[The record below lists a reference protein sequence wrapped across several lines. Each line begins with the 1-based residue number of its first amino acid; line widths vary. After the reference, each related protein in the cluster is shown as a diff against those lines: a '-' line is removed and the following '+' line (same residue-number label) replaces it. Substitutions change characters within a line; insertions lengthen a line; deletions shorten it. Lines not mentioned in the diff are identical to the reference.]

1 MKATEML
8 KQVKDLLGMDVKE
21 EVVLSEVVE
30 ETVEATEA
38 TVEEKSVD
46 LTEES
51 AESETTEETLSEDQV
66 ETNVELATMQLE
78 NGTTV
83 EAEAFEAGNEI
94 FIVTE
99 DEKVAL
105 PVGNYTL
112 EDSTELV
119 VEEEGIIASIGAAE
133 TEEVE
138 AAADYATKEEL
149 AEVKKA
155 VEDIVTMIEEL
166 GYGKKDENMASE
178 EKEDT
183 KEELSEVEKVKHNPE
198 TEEKPDTILYAQRRP
213 LGTLDRVFQTISKFN
228 N

>member
-8 KQVKDLLGMDVKE
+8 KQVKDLLGMDVKA
-21 EVVLSEVVE
+21 EVVLSEETQEENIEETQLESQETEEVQETLSQDKVE
-30 ETVEATEA
+30 ETQD
-38 TVEEKSVD
+38 K
-46 LTEES
+46 
-51 AESETTEETLSEDQV
+51 
-66 ETNVELATMQLE
+66 VELATAELE
-78 NGTTV
+78 NGTIV

-99 DEKVAL
+99 DERVAL
-105 PVGNYTL
+105 PIGEYSLADGQILTI
-112 EDSTELV
+112 
-119 VEEEGIIASIGAAE
+119 EEEGIIASIGAATEE

-166 GYGKKDENMASE
+166 GYGKKEEEMSSE
-178 EKEDT
+178 ET

-198 TEEKPDTILYAQRRP
+198 TEDKTELNLYAQNRQ
-213 LGTLDRVFQTISKFN
+213 LGVLDRVMNTISNFN
-228 N
+228 

>member
-1 MKATEML
+1 ML
-8 KQVKDLLGMDVKE
+8 KQVKDLLGMEAKE
-21 EVVLSEVVE
+21 EVVLSEEVVE
-30 ETVEATEA
+30 ETVESTEE
-38 TVEEKSVD
+38 TQGETQVE
-46 LTEES
+46 LTEETT
-51 AESETTEETLSEDQV
+51 ETPETTEETLSEESV
-66 ETNVELATMQLE
+66 EEKVELATMQLE

-99 DEKVAL
+99 DERVAL

-133 TEEVE
+133 AEETEEVE
-138 AAADYATKEEL
+138 AAAEYATKEEL

-166 GYGKKDENMASE
+166 GYGKKDEEMASE
-178 EKEDT
+178 ESKEN
-183 KEELSEVEKVKHNPE
+183 LSEVEKVKHNPE
-198 TEEKPDTILYAQRRP
+198 SEEKTEMNLYAQKRP
-213 LGTLDRVFQTISKFN
+213 ENTLDRVMKTISNFN
-228 N
+228 

>member
-8 KQVKDLLGMDVKE
+8 KQVKDLLGMNAADVEINLEEQDINLEETKE
-21 EVVLSEVVE
+21 ETTELAEDKVE
-30 ETVEATEA
+30 ET
-38 TVEEKSVD
+38 K
-46 LTEES
+46 
-51 AESETTEETLSEDQV
+51 
-66 ETNVELATMQLE
+66 VELATMQLE

-105 PVGNYTL
+105 PVGEYTL
-112 EDSTELV
+112 DDGLKLT
-119 VEEEGIIASIGAAE
+119 VEQEGIIASMGEAE
-133 TEEVE
+133 VEEVE

-166 GYGKKDENMASE
+166 GYGKKDEEMASE
-178 EKEDT
+178 EV
-183 KEELSEVEKVKHNPE
+183 KEELSEEPAKENLSKVEKVKHNPE
-198 TEEKPDTILYAQRRP
+198 SEEKTQLNIRQANRP
-213 LGTLDRVFQTISKFN
+213 MNTLDRVMKTISNFN
-228 N
+228 

>member
-1 MKATEML
+1 ML
-8 KQVKDLLGMDVKE
+8 KQVKDLLGMNAAEIEVNLEEQDINLEETKE
-21 EVVLSEVVE
+21 ETTELATDQVE
-30 ETVEATEA
+30 ET
-38 TVEEKSVD
+38 K
-46 LTEES
+46 
-51 AESETTEETLSEDQV
+51 
-66 ETNVELATMQLE
+66 VELATMQLE

-105 PVGNYTL
+105 PVGSYTL

-119 VEEEGIIASIGAAE
+119 VEEEGIIASIGEAE

-149 AEVKKA
+149 AEVRKA

-166 GYGKKDENMASE
+166 GYGKKDEEMASE
-178 EKEDT
+178 DVKEELSEEPT
-183 KEELSEVEKVKHNPE
+183 KEILSEVEKVKHNPE
-198 TEEKPDTILYAQRRP
+198 SEEKTQLNIPSNSRP
-213 LGTLDRVFQTISKFN
+213 MNTLDRVMQTISNFN
-228 N
+228 

>member
-8 KQVKDLLGMDVKE
+8 KQVKDLLGMNAAEVNLEEQDINLEETKE
-21 EVVLSEVVE
+21 ETLATDQVE
-30 ETVEATEA
+30 ET
-38 TVEEKSVD
+38 K
-46 LTEES
+46 
-51 AESETTEETLSEDQV
+51 
-66 ETNVELATMQLE
+66 VELATAQLE

-105 PVGNYTL
+105 PVGSYTL

-119 VEEEGIIASIGAAE
+119 VEEEGIIASIGEAETEE

-138 AAADYATKEEL
+138 AATDYATKEDL
-149 AEVKKA
+149 AEVRKA

-166 GYGKKDENMASE
+166 GYGKKDEEMASE
-178 EKEDT
+178 EVKEELSKEPT
-183 KEELSEVEKVKHNPE
+183 KEILSEVEKVKHNPE
-198 TEEKPDTILYAQRRP
+198 SEEKTQLNIPSNSRP
-213 LGTLDRVFQTISKFN
+213 MNTLDRVMQTISNFN
-228 N
+228 

>member
-8 KQVKDLLGMDVKE
+8 KQVKDLLGMNAAEIEVNLEEQDINLEETKE
-21 EVVLSEVVE
+21 ETTELATDQVE
-30 ETVEATEA
+30 ET
-38 TVEEKSVD
+38 K
-46 LTEES
+46 
-51 AESETTEETLSEDQV
+51 
-66 ETNVELATMQLE
+66 VELATMQLE

-105 PVGNYTL
+105 PVGSYTL

-119 VEEEGIIASIGAAE
+119 VEEEGIIASIGEAE

-149 AEVKKA
+149 AEVRKA

-166 GYGKKDENMASE
+166 GYGKKDEEMASE
-178 EKEDT
+178 DVKKELSEEPT
-183 KEELSEVEKVKHNPE
+183 KEILSEVEKVKHNPE
-198 TEEKPDTILYAQRRP
+198 SEEKTQLNIPSNSRP
-213 LGTLDRVFQTISKFN
+213 MNTLDRVMQTISNFN
-228 N
+228 

>member
-1 MKATEML
+1 ML
-8 KQVKDLLGMDVKE
+8 KQVKDLLGMNAAEIEVNLEEQDINLEETKE
-21 EVVLSEVVE
+21 ETTELATDQVE
-30 ETVEATEA
+30 ET
-38 TVEEKSVD
+38 K
-46 LTEES
+46 
-51 AESETTEETLSEDQV
+51 
-66 ETNVELATMQLE
+66 VELATMQLE

-105 PVGNYTL
+105 PVGSYTL

-119 VEEEGIIASIGAAE
+119 VEEEGIIASIGEAE

-149 AEVKKA
+149 AEVRKA

-166 GYGKKDENMASE
+166 GYGKKDEEMASE
-178 EKEDT
+178 DVKKELSEEPT
-183 KEELSEVEKVKHNPE
+183 KEILSEVEKVKHNPE
-198 TEEKPDTILYAQRRP
+198 SEEKTQLNIPSNSRP
-213 LGTLDRVFQTISKFN
+213 MNTLDRVMQTISNFN
-228 N
+228 

>member
-8 KQVKDLLGMDVKE
+8 KQVKDLLG
-21 EVVLSEVVE
+21 L
-30 ETVEATEA
+30 EATEVNLEEQDINLEA
-38 TVEEKSVD
+38 TK
-46 LTEES
+46 
-51 AESETTEETLSEDQV
+51 EETLATDKVED
-66 ETNVELATMQLE
+66 TKVELATATLE

-105 PVGNYTL
+105 PVGEYTL
-112 EDSTELV
+112 EDGNKLTIEQ
-119 VEEEGIIASIGAAE
+119 EGIIASIGEAETEE

-138 AAADYATKEEL
+138 AAADFATKEEL
-149 AEVKKA
+149 AEVRKA

-166 GYGKKDENMASE
+166 GYGKKDEEMASE
-178 EKEDT
+178 EV

-198 TEEKPDTILYAQRRP
+198 SEEKTQLNIPSNSRP
-213 LGTLDRVFQTISKFN
+213 MNTLDRVMQTISNFN
-228 N
+228 

>member
-1 MKATEML
+1 ML
-8 KQVKDLLGMDVKE
+8 KQVKDLLGMNATEVSLEEQDVNLEETKE
-21 EVVLSEVVE
+21 ETLATDQVE
-30 ETVEATEA
+30 ET
-38 TVEEKSVD
+38 K
-46 LTEES
+46 
-51 AESETTEETLSEDQV
+51 
-66 ETNVELATMQLE
+66 VELATAQLE

-105 PVGNYTL
+105 PVGGYTL

-119 VEEEGIIASIGAAE
+119 VEEEGIIASIGEAEE

-138 AAADYATKEEL
+138 AAVDYATKEEL

-166 GYGKKDENMASE
+166 GYGKKDEEMASE
-178 EKEDT
+178 EV
-183 KEELSEVEKVKHNPE
+183 KEELSEEPAKEILSEVEKVKHNPE
-198 TEEKPDTILYAQRRP
+198 SEEKTQLNIPSNSRP
-213 LGTLDRVFQTISKFN
+213 MNTLDRVMKTISNFN
-228 N
+228 

>member
-8 KQVKDLLGMDVKE
+8 KQVKDLLGMNATEVSLEEQDVNLEETKE
-21 EVVLSEVVE
+21 ETLATDQVE
-30 ETVEATEA
+30 ET
-38 TVEEKSVD
+38 K
-46 LTEES
+46 
-51 AESETTEETLSEDQV
+51 
-66 ETNVELATMQLE
+66 VELATAQLE

-105 PVGNYTL
+105 PVGSYTL

-119 VEEEGIIASIGAAE
+119 VEEEGIIASIGEAEE

-138 AAADYATKEEL
+138 AAVDYATKEEL

-166 GYGKKDENMASE
+166 GYGKKDEEMASE
-178 EKEDT
+178 EV
-183 KEELSEVEKVKHNPE
+183 KEELSEEPVKEILSEVEKVKHNPE
-198 TEEKPDTILYAQRRP
+198 SEEKTQLNIPSNSRP
-213 LGTLDRVFQTISKFN
+213 MNTLDRVMQTISNFN
-228 N
+228 

>member
-8 KQVKDLLGMDVKE
+8 KQVKDLLGLEATEVNLEEQDVNLEETKE
-21 EVVLSEVVE
+21 EALATDQVE
-30 ETVEATEA
+30 ET
-38 TVEEKSVD
+38 K
-46 LTEES
+46 
-51 AESETTEETLSEDQV
+51 
-66 ETNVELATMQLE
+66 VELATMQLE

-105 PVGNYTL
+105 PVGSYTL

-119 VEEEGIIASIGAAE
+119 VEEEGIIASIGEAE
-133 TEEVE
+133 VEEVE

-149 AEVKKA
+149 AEVRKA

-166 GYGKKDENMASE
+166 GYGKKDEEMASE
-178 EKEDT
+178 DVKEELSEEPT
-183 KEELSEVEKVKHNPE
+183 KEILSEVEKVKHNPE
-198 TEEKPDTILYAQRRP
+198 SEEKTQLNIPSNSRP
-213 LGTLDRVFQTISKFN
+213 MNTLDRVMQTISNFN
-228 N
+228 